1 MATDY
6 TYPVPVRLLHLS
18 MALFGIAAYLTAEL
32 AEDDGTGY
40 LLHAYLGLS
49 LTASV
54 LVRIIGGLT
63 RHPSLSFSG
72 WSPLS
77 SRQWSV
83 ALDDLR
89 SLIRLR
95 VPERAMHEGL
105 AGITQ
110 AAGIVLFAWMG
121 ATGSGMFLLGE
132 DGGSDLFEVLEELH
146 EVGESLIPLYLVLHV
161 GSVVVHALAGHP
173 IWRRMWTFR
182 DRG

>member
-1 MATDY
+1 
-6 TYPVPVRLLHLS
+6 
-18 MALFGIAAYLTAEL
+18 
-32 AEDDGTGY
+32 
-40 LLHAYLGLS
+40 
-49 LTASV
+49 
-54 LVRIIGGLT
+54 
-63 RHPSLSFSG
+63 
-72 WSPLS
+72 
-77 SRQWSV
+77 
-83 ALDDLR
+83 
-89 SLIRLR
+89 
-95 VPERAMHEGL
+95 MHEGL

-132 DGGSDLFEVLEELH
+132 DHGSDLFEVLEELH